1 MCKKKHRKKRGRGA
15 SDLFGGRRTE
25 KREDSK
31 TTSKTERE
39 PIIEEVEEGATTET
53 PNREELFEE
62 LGIINLSIDLVTII
76 VIATILNLYYVHSL
90 KAQTLDELFN
100 TNCKENFIDTT
111 NFPIITN
118 TMFLFT
124 TGMFLILNYTILQKN
139 KCEHKNDF
147 NNKEV
152 VSSYKSFLASLFTF
166 LAVII
171 SRDNLEL

>member
-1 MCKKKHRKKRGRGA
+1 M
-15 SDLFGGRRTE
+15 
-25 KREDSK
+25 
-31 TTSKTERE
+31 
-39 PIIEEVEEGATTET
+39 
-53 PNREELFEE
+53 
-62 LGIINLSIDLVTII
+62 
-76 VIATILNLYYVHSL
+76 YSL
-90 KAQTLDELFN
+90 KAEILDELFD
-100 TNCKENFIDTT
+100 TDCKNNFIDTT
-111 NFPIITN
+111 DFPKITN

-124 TGMFLILNYTILQKN
+124 TGMFLILNYTILQKV